1 MSYVRFERYA
11 IAIAA
16 LVVLSMVAVSAR
28 DLTHNASELVAESLM
43 FAVFVAAVHYG
54 RKGGLVA
61 AMSASVIYVLLNV
74 PNMTLSHGLTTQ
86 VLFLITLRVLVF
98 GLIGIVGG
106 EACGRLRLFMT
117 RASSAEIFDDWSRV
131 FNQRYAYTA
140 LTRSIAAFER
150 YGQQFT
156 LALISLAP
164 SITADLGAQRA
175 RNIVRSVS
183 KHLRGD
189 VRMVDEVAR
198 LDDGR
203 FLVLLQNTPLENGKA
218 ATARLTSGVR
228 QLLGAREESVIS
240 RCLSP
245 ETDAVALKTLADEIA
260 PRLGASPDDQEG
272 SGAYSSAGASERNPA
287 RDSADSAPGAS
298 TLKMSTAAAPDGST
312 KQ

>member
-1 MSYVRFERYA
+1 MSYKRFERYA
-11 IAIAA
+11 VAIAA
-16 LVVLSMVAVSAR
+16 LAVLSMVAISAR
-28 DLTHNASELVAESLM
+28 DLSGNASELVAEALM
-43 FAVFVAAVHYG
+43 FVVFVAAVHYG
-54 RKGGLVA
+54 RKGGFVA
-61 AMSASVIYVLLNV
+61 ATSASVIYVLVNV
-74 PNMTLSHGLTTQ
+74 PSMTLAHGLTTQ
-86 VLFLITLRVLVF
+86 ILFLITLRVLVF

-117 RASSAEIFDDWSRV
+117 RASNAEIFDEWSRV
-131 FNQRYAYTA
+131 FNQRYAHTA

-150 YGQQFT
+150 YQQQFT
-156 LALISLAP
+156 LALITLAP
-164 SITADLGAQRA
+164 SITANLGPQRV

-203 FLVLLQNTPLENGKA
+203 FLVLLQNTSLESGKT

-245 ETDAVALKTLADEIA
+245 ETDAAELKALAEAIA
-260 PRLGASPDDQEG
+260 PLDAGSDDQDG
-272 SGAYSSAGASERNPA
+272 SGAYSSAGASDRNPA
-287 RDSADSAPGAS
+287 LDSVDSAPGAS
-298 TLKMSTAAAPDGST
+298 TLRMSTAAAPDGST

>member
-1 MSYVRFERYA
+1 MSYKRFERYA

-16 LVVLSMVAVSAR
+16 LAVLSMVAISAR
-28 DLTHNASELVAESLM
+28 DLSRNASELVAEALM
-43 FAVFVAAVHYG
+43 FVVFVAAVHYG
-54 RKGGLVA
+54 RKGGFVA
-61 AMSASVIYVLLNV
+61 ATAASVIYVLINV
-74 PNMTLSHGLTTQ
+74 PSMTLAHGLTTQ
-86 VLFLITLRVLVF
+86 ILFLITLRVLVF
-98 GLIGIVGG
+98 GLIGIIGG

-117 RASSAEIFDDWSRV
+117 RASSAEIFDEWSRV
-131 FNQRYAYTA
+131 FNQRYAHTA
-140 LTRSIAAFER
+140 LTRSIAAHER
-150 YGQQFT
+150 YQQQFT

-164 SITADLGAQRA
+164 SVTADLGPQRV

-203 FLVLLQNTPLENGKA
+203 FLVLLQNTPLEPGKT

-245 ETDAVALKTLADEIA
+245 VTDAAALKALAEEIA
-260 PRLGASPDDQEG
+260 PIDASHDQDG

-298 TLKMSTAAAPDGST
+298 TLSMSTAAAPDGST

>member
-1 MSYVRFERYA
+1 MSYERFERYA

-16 LVVLSMVAVSAR
+16 LAVLSMIAVSAR
-28 DLTHNASELVAESLM
+28 DLGRNVGEFVAELLM
-43 FAVFVAAVHYG
+43 FVVFVAAVHYG
-54 RKGGLVA
+54 RKGGFAA
-61 AMSASVIYVLLNV
+61 AMSASVIYVLINV
-74 PNMTLSHGLTTQ
+74 PNMTLAHGLTTQ
-86 VLFLITLRVLVF
+86 TLFLITLRVLVF

-117 RASSAEIFDDWSRV
+117 RASNAEIFDEWSRV
-131 FNQRYAYTA
+131 FNQRYAHTA

-150 YGQQFT
+150 YQQQFT

-164 SITADLGAQRA
+164 SITADLGAQRT

-203 FLVLLQNTPLENGKA
+203 FLVLLQNTPLESGKT

-245 ETDAVALKTLADEIA
+245 ETDAAALRALVEEIA
-260 PRLGASPDDQEG
+260 PSVASPDDQDG
-272 SGAYSSAGASERNPA
+272 SGEYSSAGASDRNPA
-287 RDSADSAPGAS
+287 LDSADSAPGAS
-298 TLKMSTAAAPDGST
+298 TLRMSTAAAPDGST